1 MKAKTYEVTFYNMA
15 GESLGSLEVCASSP
29 SKAKVAASLLCCCS
43 WVSQTVVSLPTGNR
57 KPTP

>member
-1 MKAKTYEVTFYNMA
+1 MKTKTYKVTFFNMA
-15 GESLGSLEVCASSP
+15 GESLGLLEVCASSP
-29 SKAKVAASLLCCCS
+29 SKAKVMAALLYRCS